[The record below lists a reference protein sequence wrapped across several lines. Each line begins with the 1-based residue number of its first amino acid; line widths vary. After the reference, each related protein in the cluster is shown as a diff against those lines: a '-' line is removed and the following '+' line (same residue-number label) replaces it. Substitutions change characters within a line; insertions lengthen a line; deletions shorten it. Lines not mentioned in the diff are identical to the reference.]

1 MNYLGDYEIGIQKNR
16 YIVKADEAKQ
26 LEKEHINE
34 CVYCNEL
41 KCCSLSWFYSS
52 IYSELVADDTS
63 IVDDDLIQ
71 RAAGL
76 LEYES
81 EINLAIGLADV
92 MEDSASQED
101 KFMESLVL
109 A

>member
-1 MNYLGDYEIGIQKNR
+1 
-16 YIVKADEAKQ
+16 V
-26 LEKEHINE
+26 
-34 CVYCNEL
+34 
-41 KCCSLSWFYSS
+41 
-52 IYSELVADDTS
+52 DDTA

-71 RAAGL
+71 RAADW

-101 KFMESLVL
+101 RFMASLVL
-109 A
+109 AKEIANRLNGRAILRYE